1 MPEVA
6 GKKFNY
12 TKKGMAQAK
21 AEAKKT
27 GSTLKYKKKK

>member
-6 GKKFNY
+6 GKHYKY

-21 AEAKKT
+21 AAAKKT
-27 GSTLKYKKKK
+27 DATLKYKKKK